1 MADAET
7 CILRER
13 KEFKTILMPVTTKE
27 YDNPQGLFGQAPA
40 DCYKSGFSK
49 KSRFYSTLQ
58 VVFLMCFCPVP
69 VNAQDT
75 GKNNSA
81 VCAESFHDAE

>member
-27 YDNPQGLFGQAPA
+27 YDNPQGLFSLIFTVLCCIFFEKQLVIDIIRLRAVEETGETGGQSSN
-40 DCYKSGFSK
+40 YGM
-49 KSRFYSTLQ
+49 
-58 VVFLMCFCPVP
+58 V
-69 VNAQDT
+69 
-75 GKNNSA
+75 
-81 VCAESFHDAE
+81 